1 MVWFCCI
8 SLESKSSTYWLLRLT
23 RLKRETLAQVF
34 SCAVCEI
41 SKTTFFTEHHRN
53 IKIKNMIIWFVF
65 TVNRKNMWATPYFEI
80 SSPLIS
86 LVIFFSMFPNKLC
99 IAGISNSKQHPVCT
113 WSTFLFLFLSTKMLT
128 MVFFLIKRNA
138 IDICRS
144 SHRRCS
150 AKIGVLKNLSKFT
163 ESTCARVSFL
173 IKLQASG
180 LQLYWKRFWLR
191 CFPMNFEKFLRTPFL
206 QNTSGGCFC
215 IWH

>member
-65 TVNRKNMWATPYFEI
+65 TVNRKNMF
-80 SSPLIS
+80 IS

-99 IAGISNSKQHPVCT
+99 IAGINNSKQHPVCT

-128 MVFFLIKRNA
+128 MVFFPYQKECYWYLQKQPPELLCKN
-138 IDICRS
+138 
-144 SHRRCS
+144 RCS
-150 AKIGVLKNLSKFT
+150 
-163 ESTCARVSFL
+163 
-173 IKLQASG
+173 
-180 LQLYWKRFWLR
+180 
-191 CFPMNFEKFLRTPFL
+191 
-206 QNTSGGCFC
+206 
-215 IWH
+215 